1 MPFRVVSGVGR
12 AMGMGVL
19 DGVVI
24 VEGMGIGQFWRWI
37 MASHC
42 HQWGL
47 CCVVVRERCTFPKL
61 L

>member
-24 VEGMGIGQFWRWI
+24 VEGMGIGQFWR
-37 MASHC
+37 
-42 HQWGL
+42 
-47 CCVVVRERCTFPKL
+47 
-61 L
+61 